1 MRKILS
7 AVLSG
12 ILILN
17 YSLMNAQ
24 DGQLIKPISGD
35 NLAILENIEVREG
48 DNPEE
53 NKVVFYLSQ
62 KAEYEVKEDKAK
74 LIVILK
80 NTLHNFSAKNVDVAG
95 PLLKH
100 VRSAQ
105 HEREP
110 EKIVW
115 AVLDLV
121 QEKAGY
127 SIAEEDKQLIL
138 TLRKN
143 GAEENAPKMEE
154 ESVIAP
160 AGSAEKIKPKAQVSV
175 KKTSVKK
182 AAGKKTKASKA
193 IRAKESAEAPKAAE
207 AEVAKAPTGILE
219 DKQVVS
225 LDFNEAEMQDVLR
238 VLAIKSGTNI
248 IYGDDVKGGITIHL
262 SDVPINEAL
271 KIILNMKGLV
281 SQQVGSNIV
290 RVISIEALNQDRAKA
305 VTFTKVFYLRY
316 ASAADMKIQ
325 LDSIRSAEGRK
336 GSISI
341 DDRTNSLVV
350 TDTSEGL
357 EFDEQLINKLDV
369 KPQQVVIEANIVEI
383 THTDTMDLGIDW
395 SYARSID
402 KSGNGNTTMIGIGKT
417 EAHGDT
423 FGTGEGVLATA
434 GAVISANAGGT
445 GVSAPGTP
453 IGNFALG
460 IVTNHS
466 ILEATLSALVTKEK
480 TRLISKPKIVTLNNE
495 MAKIHVGDS
504 VPYVTTTV
512 QVGVQTQT
520 VNFVEVGIKLEVTPT
535 INVDRKIT
543 LKLKP
548 EVSTFRFAPG
558 ATAPIISTRTAD
570 TIVMVNNADTIVIG
584 GLISDEDRSSAQK
597 IPFLSDLPVLG
608 RLFRQDM
615 NSKTRNELLVFITPV
630 IIEE

>member
-12 ILILN
+12 ILIFN

-24 DGQLIKPISGD
+24 DGQLIKPISVD
-35 NLAILENIEVREG
+35 NLAILENIEVQEG

-95 PLLKH
+95 PLLKQ

-121 QEKAGY
+121 REKAGY

-138 TLRKN
+138 TLKKN
-143 GAEENAPKMEE
+143 GAEESAAKMEE

-160 AGSAEKIKPKAQVSV
+160 AGSVEKIKPKAQVP
-175 KKTSVKK
+175 VKK
-182 AAGKKTKASKA
+182 APVKKAVGNKAKASKA
-193 IRAKESAEAPKAAE
+193 IRAKESAKAPKTEETKAAK
-207 AEVAKAPTGILE
+207 VPTGILE

-248 IYGDDVKGGITIHL
+248 IYGDDVKGVITIHL

-290 RVISIEALNQDRAKA
+290 RVISIEALNQDRARA

-316 ASAADMKIQ
+316 ASATDMKTQ
-325 LDSIRSAEGRK
+325 LDAIRSAEGRK

-357 EFDEQLINKLDV
+357 EFNEQLINKLDV

-383 THTDTMDLGIDW
+383 THTDAMDLGIDW

-402 KSGNGNTTMIGIGKT
+402 KSSNGQTTMIGIGKT
-417 EAHGDT
+417 KAHGDT

-434 GAVISANAGGT
+434 GAVVSANAGGT
-445 GVSAPGTP
+445 GVAAPGTA

-495 MAKIHVGDS
+495 TAKIHVGDS

-535 INVDRKIT
+535 INVDKKIT

-558 ATAPIISTRTAD
+558 ATAPIISTRTAN

-608 RLFRQDM
+608 RLFRQDQ
-615 NSKTRNELLVFITPV
+615 NSKTRNELLVFITPM